1 MAISRQMQ
9 ARFETIE
16 SLVENGYSLQKMW
29 GYYPNLVKPS
39 GESVNIF
46 GGFFSF
52 SGPAGFSWIAFF
64 FPWAVCAQIREWSFF
79 YFLGIFDLFSTILN
93 LSFNTSSNISWV
105 LIGYFYANM
114 FPYLRYMA
122 SNKGITELPKA
133 ASIFLGFTL
142 CIVAAMP
149 ALLLSLVAF

>member
-9 ARFETIE
+9 ARFDKID

-39 GESVNIF
+39 RESVNIF

-93 LSFNTSSNISWV
+93 LSFNTSSN
-105 LIGYFYANM
+105 M

-149 ALLLSLVAF
+149 ALLLSLIAF